1 MKMGFWEKFKEF
13 DKMMSEPALI
23 IRTEKRIEVPNMQFS
38 SDDKEMRD
46 LIEEN
51 SKLRKQL
58 KDKRIKAI
66 DTDYKL
72 LE

>member
-1 MKMGFWEKFKEF
+1 MGFWEKFKEF

-23 IRTEKRIEVPNMQFS
+23 IRTEKRIEVPNMQFRG
-38 SDDKEMRD
+38 DDGMQG

-51 SKLRKQL
+51 KELRKQL
-58 KDKRIKAI
+58 KDKRLKAI
-66 DTDYKL
+66 DMDYKL

>member
-1 MKMGFWEKFKEF
+1 MGFWEKFKEF

-58 KDKRIKAI
+58 KDKRLKAI
-66 DTDYKL
+66 DMDYKL